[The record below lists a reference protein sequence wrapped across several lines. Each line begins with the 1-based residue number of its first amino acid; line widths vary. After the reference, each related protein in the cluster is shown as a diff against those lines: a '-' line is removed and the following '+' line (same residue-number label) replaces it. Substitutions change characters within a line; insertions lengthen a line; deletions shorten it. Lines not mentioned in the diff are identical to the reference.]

1 MTWPN
6 LPSWLLLNVAALI
19 FALAHSLVDFHLG
32 LFGETSIFM
41 TPLQAANILV
51 ICLITGWWSVSLAIA
66 AGDGRGGLSSVFVLS
81 LAWAFLGHGAV
92 AIMAA
97 PPPSAAFP
105 YQDITHFGSLIF
117 GGLAAYATLKEMRAR
132 AMPFNRSFVVI
143 TVVLIVAAMA
153 VNGVLALSN
162 LASMPP
168 VN

>member
-6 LPSWLLLNVAALI
+6 LPAWLLLNATALL

-32 LFGETSIFM
+32 LFGQTSIFM
-41 TPLQAANILV
+41 TPLQAANILF

-66 AGDGRGGLSSVFVLS
+66 AGDGRGGLSSAFVLS
-81 LAWAFLGHGAV
+81 LVWAFLGHGAV
-92 AIMAA
+92 AVVAA

-117 GGLAAYATLKEMRAR
+117 GGLAVYATRKEMKAR

-153 VNGVLALSN
+153 INGVLALSN
-162 LASMPP
+162 MASLPP
-168 VN
+168 AN